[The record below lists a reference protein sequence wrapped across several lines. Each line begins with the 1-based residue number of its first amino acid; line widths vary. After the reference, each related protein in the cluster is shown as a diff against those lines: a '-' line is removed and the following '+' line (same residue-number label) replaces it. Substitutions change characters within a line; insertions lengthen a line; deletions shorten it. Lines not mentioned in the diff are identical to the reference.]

1 MTWDHTVPGHFVF
14 SGRVSM
20 LITRGDGLVT
30 TGQAAQIARRKPST
44 IRSWVS
50 RGHLAARG
58 LSEQGHPLYHPDDV
72 ARAEKRVR
80 ENGLRASGI
89 DPRAAAR
96 TAA

>member
-1 MTWDHTVPGHFVF
+1 MTRSRHGPGHFAF
-14 SGRVSM
+14 SGQVSM

-30 TGQAAQIARRKPST
+30 TGQAAQLARRKPAT

-72 ARAEKRVR
+72 ARAEKQVR
-80 ENGLRASGI
+80 ENGLRTSGI
-89 DPRAAAR
+89 DPRAQRRAA
-96 TAA
+96 A